1 MIVDDAKNRTPVL
14 LVATLSSFL
23 TPFMTSSVNI
33 ALPSIGREFAMSAV
47 SLGWV
52 ATAYLLTAAIF
63 LVPVGRLS
71 DIFGRKRIY
80 TYGTLIYTAT
90 SVLLALSPSAAILI
104 FLRSVQGIGGAMIFS
119 TGTAMLTSVYSQG
132 ERGKVLG
139 LNVAAVYTGLSIGP
153 FLGGLLTQHFG
164 WRSIFLF
171 ASVIGFVTIYAIF
184 KKLKGEWAEAK
195 GESFDLF
202 GAIIYSF
209 ALISLMYG
217 FSVLP
222 AMLGAWLI
230 LGGAVGIMAFVR
242 WEMGTRYP
250 LLDVNLFRE
259 NRVFA
264 MSNLAALINYSGT
277 FAITFLMSLYLQY
290 IKALNPQDAGLIM
303 AAQPI
308 VQTLFSPF
316 AGMLSDR
323 FEPRISTSLGMGLTC
338 IGLLMFSFIDEKTG
352 LSYIV
357 PDLMLIGFS
366 VALFSS
372 PNANA
377 IMSSVEKKY
386 FGVASGTMATMRL
399 TGQMFSMGICMLIF
413 ALFIGNVQ
421 IMPPYYHLFLKSIK
435 TIFTIFACLCA
446 GGIFASLSRGK
457 LR

>member
-1 MIVDDAKNRTPVL
+1 MSIDDAKNRTPVL

-33 ALPSIGREFAMSAV
+33 ALPSIGREFTMSAV
-47 SLGWV
+47 NLGWV
-52 ATAYLLTAAIF
+52 ATAYLLTAAMF

-90 SVLLALSPSAAILI
+90 SFLLALSPSAMMLI
-104 FLRSVQGIGGAMIFS
+104 FLRSLQGVGGAMIFS
-119 TGTAMLTSVYSQG
+119 TGTAMLTSVYSPG
-132 ERGKVLG
+132 ERGKALG
-139 LNVAAVYTGLSIGP
+139 INVAAVYTGLSIGP
-153 FLGGLLTQHFG
+153 FLGGFLTQHFG

-171 ASVIGFVTIYAIF
+171 ASVLGLIIIYFIL
-184 KKLKGEWAEAK
+184 KRLKGEWAEAK
-195 GESFDLF
+195 GERFDLP
-202 GAIIYSF
+202 GAVIYSV
-209 ALISLMYG
+209 ALTSLMYG

-222 AMLGAWLI
+222 ASLGAWLI
-230 LGGAVGIMAFVR
+230 GGGVLGIIAFVR
-242 WEMGTRYP
+242 WEMGTKYP
-250 LLDVNLFRE
+250 LLDVNLFRD

-264 MSNLAALINYSGT
+264 LSNLAALINYSAT
-277 FAITFLMSLYLQY
+277 FALTFLMSLYLQY
-290 IKALNPQDAGLIM
+290 IKGLSPQNAGLIM

-308 VQTLFSPF
+308 MQTLFSPF

-323 FEPRISTSLGMGLTC
+323 FEPRISTSLGMSLTC
-338 IGLLMFSFIDEKTG
+338 LGLLLFAFIDEKTS
-352 LSYIV
+352 LTYIV
-357 PDLMLIGFS
+357 PDLMLVGFS

-377 IMSSVEKKY
+377 IMSSVEQKY

-399 TGQMFSMGICMLIF
+399 TGQMFSMGISMLIF
-413 ALFIGNVQ
+413 ALLIGNVQ

-435 TIFTIFACLCA
+435 TIFAIFTFLCA
-446 GGIFASLSRGK
+446 VGIFASLSRGK